1 MGALLVR
8 QAAAVIRNRCSRISA
23 GNPAPAARFLP
34 VRAKYHALPAGIA
47 IAVTPGVSPLA
58 CAIEHRFEEVCRAEL
73 VRLGR
78 KTASL
83 SAAHRDEVHAI
94 TVEVARAIAAHLA
107 SRLAPDTPAEVCNII
122 GTLFN
127 LRPDSAVA
135 DVANRVPATGDG
147 QITGRNL

>member
-1 MGALLVR
+1 VFPYFCRKSGTAGAVPF
-8 QAAAVIRNRCSRISA
+8 A
-23 GNPAPAARFLP
+23 
-34 VRAKYHALPAGIA
+34 RAKYHALSAGTA
-47 IAVTPGVSPLA
+47 IAAAPGVSPLA
-58 CAIEHRFEEVCRAEL
+58 CAIERRFEEVCRAEL

-83 SAAHRDEVHAI
+83 SAVHRDEVHAI

-135 DVANRVPATGDG
+135 DVANRVPASGM
-147 QITGRNL
+147 GR